1 LKTNRARLVDT
12 SNNFIF
18 YRPRKNEEGN
28 GSISSFFIEAG
39 PLENWREE
47 YIRKYA

>member
-1 LKTNRARLVDT
+1 MKA
-12 SNNFIF
+12 
-18 YRPRKNEEGN
+18 N